1 MNVPVKLSLYGA
13 LLAAVFGAAFFTAQ
27 VVTEADRADGW
38 RPQIHQTS
46 QPGSTEAPVLP
57 AEHSEA
63 PQHTES
69 EQ

>member
-46 QPGSTEAPVLP
+46 QPGSTEAPGLP
-57 AEHSEA
+57 VEHSDA
-63 PQHTES
+63 PQHTEG
-69 EQ
+69 ER